1 MTLLGCKDKI
11 VNEYPSYLEVAIQKA
26 LTGHYGQVDKG
37 GAPYFLHPLRVM
49 MKMKD
54 YPRMAAAVLH
64 DLVEDTFT
72 TLDDLRRL
80 GMPEEVVEAV
90 DALTKR
96 KGEDYEDYLK
106 RVEANEIARDVKLAD
121 LQDNMR
127 LDRLLAV
134 TEKDLKRVAK
144 YKIAYNRLSRA

>member
-1 MTLLGCKDKI
+1 M
-11 VNEYPSYLEVAIQKA
+11 NEYPTYIEAAIQKA

-54 YPRMAAAVLH
+54 YPRMAAAILH
-64 DLVEDTFT
+64 DIIEDTNT

-80 GMPEEVVEAV
+80 GMPENVVEAV

-96 KGEDYEDYLK
+96 KGEEYMAAMR
-106 RVEANEIARDVKLAD
+106 RVAANEIARDVKLED

-134 TEKDLKRVAK
+134 TEKDLARVAK
-144 YKIAYNRLSRA
+144 YKRAYNFLLSSFAIQPGI